1 MLRVRVLKQLKRR
14 VLAKSF
20 QVGFFIAHFI
30 KVVYGNHFENL
41 HIARV
46 LDARVSTASVYKG
59 AEALLVALK
68 VIFQLKF
75 IVFLLVE
82 AEAGLVRHL
91 ALGAVTGADERLLLD
106 VFGSRVTNM
115 NPQLAERQSAG
126 HVVDLPVA
134 FERVY

>member
-1 MLRVRVLKQLKRR
+1 M
-14 VLAKSF
+14 
-20 QVGFFIAHFI
+20 
-30 KVVYGNHFENL
+30 
-41 HIARV
+41 
-46 LDARVSTASVYKG
+46 STASVYKG

-106 VFGSRVTNM
+106 VFGSGVTNM